1 MWARLLNLSVRLLNQ
16 NKSLVSFLLSHTLTR
31 KRWISDHPWFPASC
45 RETLSSLA
53 EGRKKNKTRE
63 VQARYRRCLG

>member
-1 MWARLLNLSVRLLNQ
+1 MDLR
-16 NKSLVSFLLSHTLTR
+16 SH
-31 KRWISDHPWFPASC
+31 DPWFPAAC

-63 VQARYRRCLG
+63 GQARYRRCLG